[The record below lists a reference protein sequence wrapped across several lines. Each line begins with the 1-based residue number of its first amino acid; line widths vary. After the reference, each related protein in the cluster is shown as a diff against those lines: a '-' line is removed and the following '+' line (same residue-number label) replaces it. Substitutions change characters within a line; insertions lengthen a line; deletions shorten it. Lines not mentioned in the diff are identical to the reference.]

1 MINPFGHLHSSI
13 GDMYRYYRP
22 LSVDMGGVDV
32 VVDMSGMVVLTC
44 PSGVSC
50 VGAIYQWNSLT
61 S

>member
-1 MINPFGHLHSSI
+1 MINPLGHLHSSI
-13 GDMYRYYRP
+13 SDMYRYYRP

-50 VGAIYQWNSLT
+50 VGAIY
-61 S
+61 